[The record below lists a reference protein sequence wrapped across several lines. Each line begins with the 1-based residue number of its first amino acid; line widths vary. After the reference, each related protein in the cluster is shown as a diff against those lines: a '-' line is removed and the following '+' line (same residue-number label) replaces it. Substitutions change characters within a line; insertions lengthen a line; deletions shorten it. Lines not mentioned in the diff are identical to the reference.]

1 MRSVNPNVLP
11 DHDEA
16 ALGRDY
22 LGITT
27 GAHDR
32 VAILDRIDGDLAAAA
47 AVIPHLPPDCR
58 RAVTAAHDLFA
69 ELSRRLR
76 ADPAPTAR
84 VRVPNI
90 VKAGLIA
97 RALVGVAP
105 RRTSP

>member
-1 MRSVNPNVLP
+1 
-11 DHDEA
+11 
-16 ALGRDY
+16 
-22 LGITT
+22 
-27 GAHDR
+27 
-32 VAILDRIDGDLAAAA
+32 
-47 AVIPHLPPDCR
+47 
-58 RAVTAAHDLFA
+58 AVTAAHDLFA